1 MTVLHLDKRIAVIC
15 TAGAAACF
23 ILGIIIGHFATG
35 SGGTEEN
42 RVERMARD
50 VHHKELVKEVMD
62 TMDPTS
68 IREFLENLSKEPHI
82 AASDRDS
89 YLTQWLKNSWEEFGL
104 DSVSLSTYEYLLS
117 YPNAANPNKV
127 FLYDQDNQQQFVSK
141 HEEDVLRKE
150 DAHENFIHAFN
161 AYAPA
166 GDVSGELV
174 YVNYGRIEDIQ
185 RLEELGVSL
194 KGRIALSRYGKIFR
208 GNRLKNCQDA
218 GAIGVIMF
226 SDPADVAV
234 NGVEPEDVYPNT
246 FFLPPSGVQRGSTFI
261 GSGDPLSPSWPS
273 VPGAYRQ
280 KYNETEGLPK
290 IPSQPIGYGDA
301 QKLLEVM
308 GGERVPEDWEGK
320 VPGVTYKLG
329 PGFSENHQGWKVRL
343 VVNNVFEEKEDSS
356 VLGLI
361 RGSEEP
367 DRYVLISN
375 HRDAWGYGAIDPSS
389 GTCAMM
395 EVARVLGNLVKT
407 GKWRPRR
414 SILFASWSTEEYGL
428 MGSNEWVYDKIHKLM
443 NKAVALINVDI
454 CVKGPI
460 LDPEAS
466 PILKEV
472 FIAALKEVPFN
483 GDQSKSYYEF
493 YKEYLKN
500 EAKPIYNV
508 EDKIKIMGSGSD
520 QAAFA
525 FYAGVPALKFDFEI
539 DRQQYPGFS
548 SYPMY
553 HTGYETFYLMDKI
566 IDPGFAIHKTCSQI
580 SSHMALNLAESL
592 VLPFTTR
599 HLLAELQKGIDA
611 LEKNNVPKAL
621 KENGAGE
628 AYDLMLK
635 SLNTFKMAAE
645 KWTEGKSQMESDGTL
660 SNPIRLRELNDQ
672 IMNLERTFLLPKGLP
687 GRPEIRNALF
697 SPAKFNAYGGA
708 AFPGISDLLFDWEK
722 LAKDE
727 RITRFEEVKRHLSD
741 LMLIFRQAAS
751 WLSLEYD
758 I

>member
-1 MTVLHLDKRIAVIC
+1 MSKYSSNHDINI
-15 TAGAAACF
+15 
-23 ILGIIIGHFATG
+23 IL
-35 SGGTEEN
+35 
-42 RVERMARD
+42 
-50 VHHKELVKEVMD
+50 
-62 TMDPTS
+62 P
-68 IREFLENLSKEPHI
+68 
-82 AASDRDS
+82 
-89 YLTQWLKNSWEEFGL
+89 
-104 DSVSLSTYEYLLS
+104 
-117 YPNAANPNKV
+117 
-127 FLYDQDNQQQFVSK
+127 
-141 HEEDVLRKE
+141 
-150 DAHENFIHAFN
+150 
-161 AYAPA
+161 
-166 GDVSGELV
+166 
-174 YVNYGRIEDIQ
+174 
-185 RLEELGVSL
+185 
-194 KGRIALSRYGKIFR
+194 
-208 GNRLKNCQDA
+208 
-218 GAIGVIMF
+218 
-226 SDPADVAV
+226 
-234 NGVEPEDVYPNT
+234 
-246 FFLPPSGVQRGSTFI
+246 

-301 QKLLEVM
+301 QRLLEVM
-308 GGERVPEDWEGK
+308 GGEEVPEDWRGK
-320 VPGVTYKLG
+320 IPGLTYKLG
-329 PGFSENHQGWKVRL
+329 PGFSQNHQGWKVRL

-361 RGSEEP
+361 RGAVEP

-466 PILKEV
+466 PILKDV
-472 FIAALKEVPFN
+472 FIEAIKDVPYN
-483 GDQSKSYYEF
+483 GDQSISYHEF
-493 YKEYLKN
+493 YEEYLKN

-539 DRQQYPGFS
+539 DRQKYPGFS

-599 HLLAELQKGIDA
+599 HLLAELEKGVQV
-611 LEKNNVPKAL
+611 LEKNEVPKDL
-621 KENGAGE
+621 RDNGAGK
-628 AYDLMLK
+628 AYDLMLE
-635 SLNTFKMAAE
+635 SLDKFKTAAE
-645 KWTEGKSQMESDGTL
+645 KWTESKNRMEIDKAL
-660 SNPIRLRELNDQ
+660 NNPIR
-672 IMNLERTFLLPKGLP
+672 
-687 GRPEIRNALF
+687 
-697 SPAKFNAYGGA
+697 
-708 AFPGISDLLFDWEK
+708 
-722 LAKDE
+722 
-727 RITRFEEVKRHLSD
+727 
-741 LMLIFRQAAS
+741 
-751 WLSLEYD
+751 
-758 I
+758 